1 MASGDRYSSRFLN
14 FFGPD
19 LPQVGY
25 GRMFVS
31 LRRSLMQRVQLDQNA
46 EHVVFA
52 TQPDMVK
59 GWLHGARKTILT
71 MWETDKLPPKFT
83 EYLPQFETV
92 IVPCLHNME
101 LFEQY
106 HDNVH
111 VIPLGVDRTMWFP
124 KERPEN
130 EKFRIVAG
138 GSEWM
143 RKGLDAVL
151 DAFQMLGMPNAEL
164 HLKIV
169 PPYRGAPDVRQW
181 PNVVVHDEWM
191 TLEEEVDFVRSADVF
206 IAASRGEGFGLM
218 PLQAIS
224 AGVPTIL
231 TDMTGHREFS
241 DLAIH
246 RISTTPS
253 KATIGKWFDIGNWCE
268 PNREELADAI
278 LDVRQNLT
286 KYRKLAL
293 VRAEQTAAFNWDTAA
308 DQLLQIV
315 KPSDKRLDTNWV
327 RAGEVTTPVRVKR
340 KVVADIGA
348 HHVDLRPG
356 QTYHVVL
363 NVRDVLAEAGY
374 LEEL

>member
-1 MASGDRYSSRFLN
+1 
-14 FFGPD
+14 
-19 LPQVGY
+19 
-25 GRMFVS
+25 MFVS
-31 LRRSLMQRVQLDQNA
+31 LRRSLMQRVQMDQHA
-46 EHVVFA
+46 EHAVWA
-52 TQPDMVK
+52 MQPDMVK
-59 GWLHGARKTILT
+59 GWLYGTRKTILT

-130 EKFRIVAG
+130 EKFKIVAG
-138 GSEWM
+138 GSDWL
-143 RKGLDAVL
+143 RKGLDVVL
-151 DAFQMLGMPNAEL
+151 DVFLKLGIPNSEL

-169 PPYRGAPDVRQW
+169 PPYRSAPDLRQW
-181 PNVVVHDEWM
+181 PNVIVHDEWM
-191 TLEEEVDFVRSADVF
+191 TLEEEVDLVRSADVF
-206 IAASRGEGFGLM
+206 IAVSRGEGFGLM

-231 TDMTGHREFS
+231 SDMTGHREFS
-241 DLAIH
+241 DLATH
-246 RISTTPS
+246 RISCGLS
-253 KATIGKWFDIGNWCE
+253 KARIGKWFDIGNWAE
-268 PNREELADAI
+268 PNKDELADAI

-286 KYRKLAL
+286 KYKKQALA
-293 VRAEQTAAFNWDTAA
+293 RADETAAFNWDTAA

-315 KPSDKRLDTNWV
+315 KPSDIRLDTNWV
-327 RAGEVTTPVRVKR
+327 RAGEVTTPIRVNR
-340 KVVADIGA
+340 RVVADIGA

-356 QTYHVVL
+356 QTHHVVL

>member
-1 MASGDRYSSRFLN
+1 MAGGDRYSSRFLN
-14 FFGPD
+14 FVGPE
-19 LPQVGY
+19 LPHVGY

-31 LRRSLMQRVQLDQNA
+31 LRDALAERVQLHENA
-46 EHVVFA
+46 EHVVWA
-52 TQPDMVK
+52 MQPDMVK
-59 GWLHGARKTILT
+59 GWQYGVRKTILT
-71 MWETDKLPPKFT
+71 MWETDKLPPKFF
-83 EYLPQFETV
+83 EYIPQFETV
-92 IVPCLHNME
+92 IVPCMHNFD
-101 LFEQY
+101 LFSEY

-143 RKGLDAVL
+143 RKGLDVVL
-151 DAFQMLGMPNAEL
+151 DVFQKLGMPNAEL

-191 TLEEEVDFVRSADVF
+191 TLDEEVELVRSADVF
-206 IAASRGEGFGLM
+206 ISASRGEGFGLM

-231 TDMTGHREFS
+231 TDAHGHREFS
-241 DLAIH
+241 DLATH

-253 KATIGKWFDIGNWCE
+253 KARIGKWFDIGNWAE
-268 PNREELADAI
+268 PNKDELADAI

-286 KYRKLAL
+286 KYRKQALA
-293 VRAEQTAAFNWDTAA
+293 RAEQTAAFNWETAA
-308 DQLLQIV
+308 NQLLQIV
-315 KPSDKRLDTNWV
+315 KPSDRKLDTNWV

>member
-14 FFGPD
+14 FVGPD

-46 EHVVFA
+46 EHVVWA
-52 TQPDMVK
+52 MLPNTIK
-59 GWLHGARKTILT
+59 GWLDGSRKTILT
-71 MWETDKLPPKFT
+71 MWETDKLPPEFY
-83 EYLPQFETV
+83 EYLPHFETV

-101 LFEQY
+101 LFERY

-111 VIPLGVDRTMWFP
+111 VIPLGVDRTVWYP
-124 KERPEN
+124 QERPDN
-130 EKFRIVAG
+130 EKFKIVAG
-138 GSEWM
+138 GSNWT
-143 RKGLDAVL
+143 RKGLDVVL
-151 DAFQMLGMPNAEL
+151 DVFLKLGIPNSEL

-169 PPYRGAPDVRQW
+169 PPFLEAPELRTW

-206 IAASRGEGFGLM
+206 ISASRGEGFGLM

-224 AGVPTIL
+224 AGVPTIV
-231 TDMTGHREFS
+231 TDATGHKEFS

-246 RISTTPS
+246 RISTYPT
-253 KATIGKWFDIGNWCE
+253 KAKIGKWDNVGNWAE
-268 PNREELADAI
+268 PNQDELADAI
-278 LDVRQNLT
+278 LDVQQNLT
-286 KYRKLAL
+286 KYKKLAL
-293 VRAEQTAAFNWDTAA
+293 ARADQTAAFNWDTAA

-315 KPSDKRLDTNWV
+315 KPSNVRLDTNWV
-327 RAGEVTTPVRVKR
+327 RAGEVTTPIRVKR
-340 KVVADIGA
+340 KVMADIGD